1 MSVIHS
7 LYLCS
12 VIDLIESCNL
22 HVYGPQ
28 LYTPCICGQ
37 LYFLISIK
45 IALLIKS
52 IIKNCV
58 ILWLED
64 FMRLVVDGL
73 ICFGCVVCLVVKK
86 VRNKKNVDKEFFFFL
101 SKKNKIKN

>member
-22 HVYGPQ
+22 HVHGPQ

-86 VRNKKNVDKEFFFFL
+86 VRNKKNVDKDFFF
-101 SKKNKIKN
+101 